1 MPECGS
7 SRAASARSSITR
19 PQPVIRGSARQGR
32 GGCPELTVIRTEV
45 SLSTVRVGYLPAKD
59 VVADSNILGRELTFE
74 AVLGPTAI
82 AVAGDFVAVESH
94 ESTLIDRLSVE

>member
-1 MPECGS
+1 
-7 SRAASARSSITR
+7 
-19 PQPVIRGSARQGR
+19 VIRGSAGQGR

-59 VVADSNILGRELTFE
+59 VVADSNILGREFTFE

-82 AVAGDFVAVESH
+82 AVAGDFVAVEGH
-94 ESTLIDRLSVE
+94 GSTLVDRLSVE